1 MYVCGVP
8 ACVLW
13 KNLACPVLLLHLIPP
28 EKGSVTKPAATWSTT
43 SLGNPTAFVPF
54 GTGVT
59 GTNGYTPFF

>member
-1 MYVCGVP
+1 MCVVYLHVCYGRT
-8 ACVLW
+8 L
-13 KNLACPVLLLHLIPP
+13 PVLFYYSTLFPP